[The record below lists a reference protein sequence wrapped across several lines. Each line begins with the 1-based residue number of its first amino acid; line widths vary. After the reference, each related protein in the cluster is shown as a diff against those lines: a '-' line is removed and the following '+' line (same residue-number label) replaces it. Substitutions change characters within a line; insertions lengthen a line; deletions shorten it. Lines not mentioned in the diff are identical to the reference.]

1 MKLLRSF
8 EEFIFEAM
16 TWLLFYPRTLLW
28 VIRRPLAAMAYS
40 DAEQQGPEDSRYDA
54 TLSPTL
60 MLLFTAVILTL
71 LSQAFHVAPPEG
83 TSKLSKAIFQSQ
95 QNYVIFRSIAGGV
108 IPLVAARL
116 LLHRQK
122 IALSRRALR
131 PPFYAQCYLAA
142 PYALASGIGGIIFQR
157 HDLSNGLGAAVV
169 GVGLVWLLVA
179 ETRWFAQR
187 LDISRWRALALSVL
201 TVVLAEALLVI
212 VAIPIALL

>member
-40 DAEQQGPEDSRYDA
+40 DAEQEGPEDARYDD

-71 LSQAFHVAPPEG
+71 LSQALHVPPPST
-83 TSKLSKAIFQSQ
+83 TSGLSKAIFDSQ
-95 QNYVIFRSIAGGV
+95 QNYVLFRSISGGI
-108 IPLVAARL
+108 IPLVAAAKL
-116 LLHRQK
+116 LGRQK
-122 IALSRRALR
+122 VAMSRHTLR

-142 PYALASGIGGIIFQR
+142 PYALISGIGGIVFQR
-157 HDLSNGLGAAVV
+157 HDLPNLLGAILVLI
-169 GVGLVWLLVA
+169 GLAWLLVA
-179 ETRWFAQR
+179 ETRWFALKLQ
-187 LDISRWRALALSVL
+187 IPRWRAALLSIVV
-201 TVVLAEALLVI
+201 VVLAETLLI
-212 VAIPIALL
+212 LVAIPIALL